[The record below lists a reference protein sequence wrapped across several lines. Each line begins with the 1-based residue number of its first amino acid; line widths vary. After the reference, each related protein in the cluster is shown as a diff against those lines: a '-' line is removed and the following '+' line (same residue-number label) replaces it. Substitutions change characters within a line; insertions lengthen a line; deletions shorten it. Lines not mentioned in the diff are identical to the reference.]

1 MLCGCIVF
9 DSVFC
14 PAAPLY
20 SGVHDAQAGNCRVS
34 PQVQRSPKTQG
45 THPHFYRLHFLLNS
59 GNVFQLTGTLFFPGT
74 VFHLLV
80 VDAWEYCIQEKGD
93 GNAKIWGGGTQKSF
107 HIHSRCFLFSA
118 IKGKWA
124 NWEMETH
131 LLANIGSWL

>member
-1 MLCGCIVF
+1 MV

-45 THPHFYRLHFLLNS
+45 THPHFYRPHFLLNS
-59 GNVFQLTGTLFFPGT
+59 GNVFQLTGTQFCFGFFPGT
-74 VFHLLV
+74 MFHLLV

-93 GNAKIWGGGTQKSF
+93 GNAKILGVEGTQKSF

-118 IKGKWA
+118 IKCNK
-124 NWEMETH
+124 
-131 LLANIGSWL
+131 